1 MADEPVQPPR
11 TRAVTTGIAGIA
23 AVLGLAGGQ
32 GLILVGG
39 GEPPFDAPAAAV
51 QRFFECRNTDLSGRA
66 QPPLRPL
73 KRQSPFKTEHGD
85 GLATRH
91 GTSPWLKDL
100 LDERAEK

>member
-1 MADEPVQPPR
+1 MAGGIAQQGR
-11 TRAVTTGIAGIA
+11 SLFLTTGIAGIA

-39 GEPPFDAPAAAV
+39 GEPPFDALAAAV
-51 QRFFECRNTDLSGRA
+51 QRFFESRNTELSGRA
-66 QPPLRPL
+66 QRPLRPL